1 MAGAPLALAFTAGM
15 LATINPCGFAMLPAY
30 LSYFVGLEE
39 HPDQAGEDRTILRA
53 LAVAAVMTLG
63 FVAVF
68 GAMGVVISQ
77 ISSRVQRH
85 LPWVTIVVGL
95 SVVGLGVAALRG
107 RPLAVRLPKVQ
118 KGTSSRELS
127 SMFLFGLSYALSSL
141 SCTLAPFLAVTSST
155 FTDRGVLAGTLTF
168 VTYGL
173 GMGAIVGL
181 LTLAVAVARHG
192 LVARFRRLLRHVNL
206 LSGLL
211 MLVAGAYMAYYGWY
225 QIRLRSEI
233 VDDPI
238 VDRAE
243 RIQQWLADLLD
254 RIGTT
259 RLGLVAA
266 VAVAAALL
274 SVGGRRWLHRGTVT
288 PPQPAPPDRSVP
300 S

>member
-1 MAGAPLALAFTAGM
+1 MGSAPLALAFTAGM

-39 HPDQAGEDRTILRA
+39 RPEQAGEDRTVLRA
-53 LAVAAVMTLG
+53 VAVAGVMTLG

-68 GAMGVVISQ
+68 GAMGLVISQ
-77 ISSRVQRH
+77 ISARIQRH
-85 LPWVTIVVGL
+85 LPWVTIVIGL
-95 SVVGLGVAALRG
+95 SLVCLGVAAVAG
-107 RPLAVRLPKVQ
+107 RTLTVRLPKLQ

-155 FTDRGVLAGTLTF
+155 FTDRGVMAGTLTF
-168 VTYGL
+168 ITYGL

-181 LTLAVAVARHG
+181 LTLAVALARNG
-192 LVARFRRLLRHVNL
+192 LVSRFRRLLRHVNL
-206 LSGLL
+206 LSGVL
-211 MLVAGAYMAYYGWY
+211 MLIAGAYMAYYGWY
-225 QIRLRSEI
+225 QIRLRSKI

-243 RIQQWLADLLD
+243 RIQQWLADLVN
-254 RIGTT
+254 RAGTT
-259 RLGLVAA
+259 RLGIVAA

-274 SVGGRRWLHRGTVT
+274 SVQGRRWLHRDGAATR
-288 PPQPAPPDRSVP
+288 PNPPDHSLP
-300 S
+300 G